1 MTYKKKNKINLETV
15 HKTSQKTLL
24 EKNDI
29 VELHLT
35 MFHLKKIDITI
46 KKGKLGIG
54 IIVIY

>member
-1 MTYKKKNKINLETV
+1 MLINCRYDLQRKNKINLKTV

-35 MFHLKKIDITI
+35 MFH
-46 KKGKLGIG
+46 
-54 IIVIY
+54 